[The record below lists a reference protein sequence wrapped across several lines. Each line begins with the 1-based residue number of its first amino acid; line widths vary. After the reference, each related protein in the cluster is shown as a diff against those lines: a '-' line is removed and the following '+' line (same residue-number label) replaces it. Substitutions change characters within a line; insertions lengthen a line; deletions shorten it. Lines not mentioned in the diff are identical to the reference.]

1 MVVIKALIF
10 SFSMQIKVV
19 NVMSKFEYSHYLF
32 AEECIDIVGR
42 SFMLITSG
50 S

>member
-1 MVVIKALIF
+1 MNQRTLGFEKA
-10 SFSMQIKVV
+10 VPD
-19 NVMSKFEYSHYLF
+19 KFEFSHYLF
-32 AEECIDIVGR
+32 AEECMDIVGR

>member
-1 MVVIKALIF
+1 MLD
-10 SFSMQIKVV
+10 QD
-19 NVMSKFEYSHYLF
+19 SKFEYSHYLL
-32 AEECIDIVGR
+32 AEECMDIVGR